1 MDLVQK
7 TPLNSATNTATTS
20 VSVTRTYSASQDLD
34 IPQSILDR
42 MSDYWIRWD
51 TLFIT
56 LDDGETVEYELAT
69 IDTIELKRPLSTT
82 LATEEKIFAE
92 F

>member
-7 TPLNSATNTATTS
+7 TPVNSATNTATTS

-82 LATEEKIFAE
+82 LATEEKNIC
-92 F
+92 

>member
-7 TPLNSATNTATTS
+7 TPVNSVTNTATTS

>member
-7 TPLNSATNTATTS
+7 TAKNSVTNTATTS

-82 LATEEKIFAE
+82 LATGEKIFAE

>member
-7 TPLNSATNTATTS
+7 TPVKSATNTATTS

>member
-7 TPLNSATNTATTS
+7 TPVNSANNTATTS

>member
-51 TLFIT
+51 TLFIP
-56 LDDGETVEYELAT
+56 LDDGETVEYELET

>member
-7 TPLNSATNTATTS
+7 TPVNSATNTATTS

-51 TLFIT
+51 TLFVT
-56 LDDGETVEYELAT
+56 LEDGETVEYELAT

-82 LATEEKIFAE
+82 IATEEKILAE

>member
-7 TPLNSATNTATTS
+7 TPVNSVTNTATTS
-20 VSVTRTYSASQDLD
+20 VCVTSTYSASQDLD

>member
-7 TPLNSATNTATTS
+7 TPVNSATNTATTS

>member
-7 TPLNSATNTATTS
+7 TPVNSVTNTATTS

-51 TLFIT
+51 TLFVT
-56 LDDGETVEYELAT
+56 LDDGETVEYELAK

-82 LATEEKIFAE
+82 IATEEKILAE

>member
-1 MDLVQK
+1 MDLLQK
-7 TPLNSATNTATTS
+7 TSVNSATNTATTS